1 VNDDYPPPGRAPMPP
16 PPPPPSGAIDPL
28 VRRRAEEQYRA
39 WYGDRPNARSG
50 DTQPVPEVTVRS
62 GAPRRKRS
70 PATYSKVASLV
81 LSVGA
86 TLGLAG
92 MFARAEGS
100 ADTALDI
107 GDDTLPTV
115 GGQPTVTTVPG
126 TTVPGA
132 VADSSTTPPVT
143 AAVGAIADGTYTG
156 GTFTNRWGP
165 VQVEVTYQG
174 GSITAVNVLQYPDAD
189 RKSVMINQRALPRY
203 ESETIAAQSADIASV
218 TGATY
223 TWRSYRQSLQS
234 AIDAAVSASQG
245 A

>member
-1 VNDDYPPPGRAPMPP
+1 MNDDYPPPGRAPMPP

-28 VRRRAEEQYRA
+28 VRRRADEQYRA
-39 WYGDRPNARSG
+39 WYGDRPNARGG
-50 DTQPVPEVTVRS
+50 DTQPVPEVTVRTS
-62 GAPRRKRS
+62 TSRKRK
-70 PATYSKVASLV
+70 PALYSKVASLV
-81 LSVGA
+81 LSVGT

-92 MFARAEGS
+92 MFARADRG

-107 GDDTLPTV
+107 GGDTVPTI
-115 GGQPTVTTVPG
+115 GGQTTVTTLPG
-126 TTVPGA
+126 TTVPGV
-132 VADSSTTPPVT
+132 VADSTTTPSVT
-143 AAVGAIADGTYTG
+143 TAVGAIADGTYTG